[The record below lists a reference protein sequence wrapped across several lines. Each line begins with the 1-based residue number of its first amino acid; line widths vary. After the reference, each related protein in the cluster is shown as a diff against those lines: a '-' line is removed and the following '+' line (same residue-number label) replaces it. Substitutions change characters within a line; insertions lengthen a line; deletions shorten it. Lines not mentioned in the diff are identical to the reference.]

1 MLYTPSPGVIY
12 SDGMATTKDDR
23 SGFAR
28 AAGGVLRMLDF
39 RNTLAR
45 YILREHVGPFAF
57 AFVIITFILVIDFV
71 PNLVDMVV
79 GKNLQASVIL
89 KVFFYQIGW
98 MIALSVPMSVL
109 VATLMAFGRLT
120 GDLEVT
126 AIKSSGIHVMRMI
139 YPVLLVGGVLA
150 VGMVYFN
157 NDVLPDLNH
166 RARVLMQDVRRMRP
180 ALKIRGG
187 AFMTDIPGYILLI
200 DSVDYT
206 TSHLTGVK
214 ILELGQKQKA
224 PRTIV
229 SQTGILTFADNGR
242 DLIFDLFDGEIHEF
256 DEKNP
261 ENYRRLAFKTQKII
275 VSDVSNDFE
284 ESGDSYRTDRE
295 KSSRE
300 MMADI
305 RQWREGMRPYRD
317 RIGTLVSGRIKRVF
331 GDSIPVSLDKKLGD
345 APALTNLSRDEDAN
359 ARIITRE
366 VEGINTQQKLIDQF
380 LVEVH
385 KKYSIPIACVIF
397 ALVGAPLGIVAKR
410 GGMGLSIGIS
420 LGLFVIY
427 WAFLIG
433 GEDLADRG
441 IVTPFWSM
449 WAANILLA
457 VTGLYLI
464 YIVSTEK
471 PWWTLFRLTKIRAA
485 RHA

>member
-1 MLYTPSPGVIY
+1 
-12 SDGMATTKDDR
+12 MATTENSR
-23 SGFAR
+23 TESVGFVWR
-28 AAGGVLRMLDF
+28 VLRMLDF

-89 KVFFYQIGW
+89 KVFFYQMGW

-120 GDLEVT
+120 GDLEIT
-126 AIKSSGIHVMRMI
+126 AIKSSGIHVMRLI
-139 YPVLLVGGVLA
+139 YPVLLAGAVLA
-150 VGMVYFN
+150 VAMIYFS

-180 ALKIRGG
+180 TLKIRSG

-229 SQTGILTFADNGR
+229 SQTGVLTFAENGR
-242 DLIFDLFDGEIHEF
+242 DLIFDLYDGEIHEF
-256 DEKNP
+256 DEKNS

-275 VSDVSNDFE
+275 VTDVSSDFE

-295 KSSRE
+295 KSSKE
-300 MMADI
+300 MLADI

-317 RIGTLVSGRIKRVF
+317 RIT
-331 GDSIPVSLDKKLGD
+331 
-345 APALTNLSRDEDAN
+345 
-359 ARIITRE
+359 
-366 VEGINTQQKLIDQF
+366 
-380 LVEVH
+380 
-385 KKYSIPIACVIF
+385 
-397 ALVGAPLGIVAKR
+397 
-410 GGMGLSIGIS
+410 
-420 LGLFVIY
+420 
-427 WAFLIG
+427 
-433 GEDLADRG
+433 
-441 IVTPFWSM
+441 
-449 WAANILLA
+449 
-457 VTGLYLI
+457 
-464 YIVSTEK
+464 
-471 PWWTLFRLTKIRAA
+471 
-485 RHA
+485 